1 MYFKKV
7 KNMSDLNK
15 LRAKINEIDEKMLD
29 LFKERMNCAKD
40 VALYKKENNIA
51 IFDPKREQE
60 VILKNSEK
68 LNNPELLSEYKNFI
82 QALMDSS
89 KLYQRKI
96 VYGETVGYQGV
107 EGAFSNIC
115 ANELFKGANF
125 KAFNSFNDVLTAIE
139 KEEIEV
145 GVLPIENST
154 NGEVGEVMDGLFK
167 HGDLFI
173 NAYYDLKVDQNLVV
187 IPGTRIEDIEHVYS
201 HSQAIGQCSTFLKSR
216 KFEVHQYS
224 NTAKAAEYV
233 KQMGLKSIAAIA
245 SKKTAELYGLE
256 VLGENINNSDLN
268 TTRFA
273 LVSKRYS
280 TNGNKFGLFFTV
292 KNEAGSLAKAVEIIS
307 NTGMNMTCL
316 RSRSMKD
323 LPWEYY
329 FYSEIDGDINDD
341 KSKKMLDELKMVC
354 LSVRVLGSYQK
365 L

>member
-139 KEEIEV
+139 KEEKASLYRPVVYICS
-145 GVLPIENST
+145 PYS
-154 NGEVGEVMDGLFK
+154 
-167 HGDLFI
+167 GD
-173 NAYYDLKVDQNLVV
+173 VD
-187 IPGTRIEDIEHVYS
+187 
-201 HSQAIGQCSTFLKSR
+201 A
-216 KFEVHQYS
+216 
-224 NTAKAAEYV
+224 
-233 KQMGLKSIAAIA
+233 
-245 SKKTAELYGLE
+245 
-256 VLGENINNSDLN
+256 NINNARRYC
-268 TTRFA
+268 RFA
-273 LVSKRYS
+273 VDEGYIPIAPHLLFPQFMSDDNETERELALFMDMVIMSKCAEVWV
-280 TNGNKFGLFFTV
+280 FG
-292 KNEAGSLAKAVEIIS
+292 EHIS
-307 NTGMNMTCL
+307 NGMKAEISKAKRKNQQIRYFNDKCEEV
-316 RSRSMKD
+316 SR
-323 LPWEYY
+323 
-329 FYSEIDGDINDD
+329 
-341 KSKKMLDELKMVC
+341 
-354 LSVRVLGSYQK
+354 
-365 L
+365 

>member
-1 MYFKKV
+1 MK
-7 KNMSDLNK
+7 DLNK
-15 LRAKINEIDEKMLD
+15 TREQINSIDEKMLE
-29 LFKERMNCAKD
+29 LFEQRMELAKD

-51 IFDPKREQE
+51 IFDAKREKE
-60 VILKNSEK
+60 VIERNSAK

-96 VYGETVGYQGV
+96 VYGKTVGYQGV

-115 ANELFKGANF
+115 ANELFCGANF
-125 KAFNSFNDVLTAIE
+125 KAYQSFNDVLNAIE
-139 KEEIEV
+139 DEEIEV

-167 HGDLFI
+167 HNELYI

-187 IPGTRIEDIEHVYS
+187 IPGTKIEDIEHVYS
-201 HSQAIGQCSTFLKSR
+201 HPQAIGQCSNFLKTR
-216 KFEVHQYS
+216 HFEVHQYS

-233 KQMGLKSIAAIA
+233 KQMGLKSIGAIA

-256 VLGENINNSDLN
+256 ILSENINNSDLN

-273 LVSKRYS
+273 CVSKRYS
-280 TNGNKFGLFFTV
+280 NNGNKFGLFFTV
-292 KNEAGSLAKAVEIIS
+292 KNEAGSLARVVEIIS
-307 NTGMNMTCL
+307 HTGMNMTCL

-329 FYSEIDGDINDD
+329 FYSEIDGDVNNEL
-341 KSKKMLDELKMVC
+341 SKKMLEELKSVC
-354 LSVRVLGSYQK
+354 LSVRLLGSYQK

>member
-1 MYFKKV
+1 M
-7 KNMSDLNK
+7 NDLNK
-15 LRAKINEIDEKMLD
+15 IREQINEVDEKMLE
-29 LFKERMNCAKD
+29 LFKQRMELAKN

-51 IFDPKREQE
+51 IFDAVREKE
-60 VILKNSEK
+60 VIEKNTEK
-68 LNNPELLSEYKNFI
+68 LNNEELTSEYKNFI
-82 QALMDSS
+82 QSLMNSS

-96 VYGETVGYQGV
+96 VYGKVVGYQGV

-115 ANELFKGANF
+115 ANELFDGATF
-125 KAFNSFNDVLTAIE
+125 KSYQSFNDVLVAIE
-139 KEEIEV
+139 NEEIEV

-167 HGDLFI
+167 HNDLYI

-187 IPGTRIEDIEHVYS
+187 IPGTKIEDIEHVYS
-201 HSQAIGQCSTFLKSR
+201 HSQAIGQCSNFLKTR
-216 KFEVHQYS
+216 HFEVHQYS

-256 VLGENINNSDLN
+256 ILGENINNSDLN

-273 LVSKRYS
+273 CVSKRYTS
-280 TNGNKFGLFFTV
+280 NGNRFGLFFTV
-292 KNEAGSLAKAVEIIS
+292 KNEAGCLAKAVEIIS

-329 FYSEIDGDINDD
+329 FYSEISGDINNEA
-341 KSKKMLDELKMVC
+341 SKKMLEELKNVC